1 MNVTGRK
8 IREIRISK
16 ELTQEELAA
25 RIQLTGLTITRS
37 TLAKIEANRRQVT
50 DCEVK
55 LIATALK
62 VSPSVLFED

>member
-50 DCEVK
+50 DREVK

-62 VSPSVLFED
+62 VPTGTLFDE